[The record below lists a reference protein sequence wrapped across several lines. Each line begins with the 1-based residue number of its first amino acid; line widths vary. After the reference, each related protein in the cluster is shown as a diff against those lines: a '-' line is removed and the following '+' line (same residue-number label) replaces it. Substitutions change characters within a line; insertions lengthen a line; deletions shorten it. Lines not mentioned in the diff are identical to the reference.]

1 MWINNIK
8 SISYKWGK
16 YITTVA
22 IVKHVTPKQTQN
34 IIHIQ
39 SMCVNCTIIPR
50 KKLRKRRGGNHNQ
63 KKVNSKDQD

>member
-39 SMCVNCTIIPR
+39 SMCVNCIIPR